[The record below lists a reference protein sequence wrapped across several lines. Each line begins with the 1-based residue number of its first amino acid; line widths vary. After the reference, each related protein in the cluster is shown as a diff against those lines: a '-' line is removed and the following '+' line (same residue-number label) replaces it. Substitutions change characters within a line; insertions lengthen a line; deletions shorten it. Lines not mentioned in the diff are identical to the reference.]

1 MKRNIFFL
9 VAVLCNTLSPV
20 HAQEARRLTLAEAVA
35 QSLQASKT
43 LRASQARIQTAAAQL
58 REAKDRR
65 LPDLTVQG
73 SYLRLNQPT
82 VDLKVPLG
90 GGGASQGSG
99 EGSTGSSTEISQAM
113 FAMAN
118 LSYPIYAGGRVNYGI
133 ESARY
138 LEEAARL
145 DAETD
150 REGVIQN
157 TIGAYGNLY
166 KAGAAARLVTEN
178 LRAARQR
185 VTDFSNL
192 EKNGLLARND
202 LLKAQLQVS
211 NNELSLLEA
220 ENNLRIA
227 TLALNLLLGLPE
239 NTVLEADS
247 TQFATLADAGSIA
260 EWESAAVQSRSD
272 ASALALRGRAAG
284 VAVKAARAEG
294 LPSLA
299 VTGGY
304 VAAHVP
310 DFLTLTNAVNVGV
323 GLRYTP
329 SVLWKGSAG
338 VKSARA
344 RAVEVEALRAGLEDA
359 ILLQVAQAW
368 EGYLLAQRKI
378 GVYQNAVQQAEENF
392 RIVNNKYGVS
402 LATATELLDADVAQ
416 LQARLN
422 VALAQADAAVAYHRL
437 LQAAGV
443 LSDRFTAKQ

>member
-9 VAVLCNTLSPV
+9 TTALVCAFGAARAQDARRITLS
-20 HAQEARRLTLAEAVA
+20 EAVA
-35 QSLQASKT
+35 QSLQSSKT

-82 VDLKVPLG
+82 LDLKVPLG
-90 GGGASQGSG
+90 AGSGGGSG
-99 EGSTGSSTEISQAM
+99 EGGATSSTEINQAM
-113 FAMAN
+113 FGIVN

-150 REGVIQN
+150 REAVIQN

-166 KAGAAARLVTEN
+166 KAGAAVRLVTEN
-178 LRAARQR
+178 LRAARGR

-192 EKNGLLARND
+192 ETNGLLARND

-211 NNELSLLEA
+211 NTELSLLEA
-220 ENNLRIA
+220 ENNLRVA

-247 TQFATLADAGSIA
+247 ASFAGLADAGSMA
-260 EWESAAVQSRSD
+260 EWESVALQGRSD
-272 ASALALRGRAAG
+272 AFALSLRGKAAG
-284 VAVKAARAEG
+284 IAVKAARAEG

-310 DFLTLTNAVNVGV
+310 DFLTLTNAVNVGL

-344 RAVEVEALRAGLEDA
+344 RELEVEAQRAGLEDA
-359 ILLQVAQAW
+359 IRLQVAQAW
-368 EGYLLAQRKI
+368 EGYLLAGRKI
-378 GVYQNAVQQAEENF
+378 SVYQTAVQQAEENY

-422 VALAQADAAVAYHRL
+422 VALAQADAAVAYHKL

-443 LSDRFTAKQ
+443 LSDRFAAKQ

>member
-1 MKRNIFFL
+1 MKPKIL
-9 VAVLCNTLSPV
+9 ILLSALALAFHPAS
-20 HAQEARRLTLAEAVA
+20 AQDVRRLTLSEAVA
-35 QSLQASKT
+35 QSLGASKT
-43 LRASQARIQTAAAQL
+43 LRASQARIQTAAAGL

-82 VDLKVPLG
+82 LDLKVPLG
-90 GGGASQGSG
+90 AGSAQGGG
-99 EGSTGSSTEISQAM
+99 EGSTGTSTEINQAM
-113 FAMAN
+113 FGIVN

-166 KAGAAARLVTEN
+166 KAGAAVRLVTEN

-211 NNELSLLEA
+211 NIELSLLEA
-220 ENNLRIA
+220 ENNLRLA

-247 TQFATLADAGSIA
+247 TSFATLADAGSVA
-260 EWESAAVQSRSD
+260 AWESSALQSRAD
-272 ASALALRGRAAG
+272 ASALALRGKAAG

-310 DFLTLTNAVNVGV
+310 DFLTLTNAVNVGL

-338 VKSARA
+338 VKSAKSRQI
-344 RAVEVEALRAGLEDA
+344 EVDAQRAGLEDA
-359 ILLQVAQAW
+359 IRLQVAQAW
-368 EGYLLAQRKI
+368 ESYLLSQRKI
-378 GVYQNAVQQAEENF
+378 GVYQAAVQQAEENY
-392 RIVNNKYGVS
+392 RIVSNKYGVS

-422 VALAQADAAVAYHRL
+422 VTLAQADAVVAYYKL
-437 LQAAGV
+437 LQAAGA
-443 LSDRFTAKQ
+443 LSEKFSPKS